1 MATRTPKS
9 IAGRPAARPQRLD
22 PNNLLQQT
30 PDPAEYADALAEAE
44 TLVSLLTGFEV
55 GPGETA
61 QAAALRARGW
71 ALFHIDGET
80 ALPPGVQALHPLLA
94 REFARLLHVA
104 KSVISEEVLA
114 AHHARR
120 SIDQARRRAT
130 YLQDQIKQA
139 DALLGAIA
147 CGNGSTAELTDTL
160 AEIEELVLP
169 WVAAANFA
177 AALLA
182 GTHTNDRRH

>member
-9 IAGRPAARPQRLD
+9 AAARPQRLD
-22 PNNLLQQT
+22 PNDLLQQT
-30 PDPAEYADALAEAE
+30 PAPADYGGALAEAQ
-44 TLVSLLTGFEV
+44 TLLNLLMGFEA
-55 GPGETA
+55 GSTETE
-61 QAAALRARGW
+61 QIAALRARGW
-71 ALFHIDGET
+71 PLFRIDGET
-80 ALPPGVQALHPLLA
+80 ALPPGVQMLHPRLA

-139 DALLGAIA
+139 DELLGAIA

-160 AEIEELVLP
+160 AEIEEHVLP